1 MENNKNNVMVWIS
14 VKDKLPVR
22 DDTYCTYIKPGKY
35 DSITFLQFI
44 DGEFMS
50 SNVTHWMEIIK
61 PTE

>member
-1 MENNKNNVMVWIS
+1 MLS

-22 DDTYCTYIKPGKY
+22 DDTYCAYIKTGKY

-61 PTE
+61 PL

>member
-14 VKDKLPVR
+14 VKDKLPTR
-22 DDTYCTYIKPGKY
+22 DGTYCVYIKTGKY

-50 SNVTHWMEIIK
+50 SFVTHWMEIVK
-61 PTE
+61 PI